1 MNKIK
6 MFSGLD
12 YYSDYMA
19 YTQLENKINKFGENN
34 KIINVSICCPYYR
47 DDKNT
52 KFVYTAAVIYKDESE
67 NMHIVD

>member
-12 YYSDYMA
+12 YHSDYMA

-34 KIINVSICCPYYR
+34 KIINVSICCPYYCGDR
-47 DDKNT
+47 YSSSNT
-52 KFVYTAAVIYKDESE
+52 KFVYTAAVIYEE
-67 NMHIVD
+67 